1 MTKLLDYEIKMVY
14 GDWKFASFNF
24 ILKNL
29 HVSHVSFCLS
39 ITKLSVHVLWGRV
52 AKAQLH
58 AVYVCCSPE

>member
-39 ITKLSVHVLWGRV
+39 ITKLSARV

-58 AVYVCCSPE
+58 AVHVCCSPE

>member
-14 GDWKFASFNF
+14 GDWKFASFNV

-39 ITKLSVHVLWGRV
+39 ITKLSVRKHNSMLFTC
-52 AKAQLH
+52 
-58 AVYVCCSPE
+58 AVHQNDR